1 MESLAKLFV
10 GLVSIGNVFF
20 PKANLPQ
27 VLGIREEIRDERK
40 TARDEVKQERGGDSQ
55 EVSQKRE
62 EFKNKLKNLKDERK
76 KLIVEKIDQK
86 YDLVNKKWVA
96 KWNKALIRLTEI
108 LAKIKQRDNEGKLS
122 QAISDA
128 QAKIASAQ
136 AKVDE
141 QAAKTYVINI
151 SSEDKLGPS
160 VRETNQQFKN
170 DIKAVH
176 ELVKDAHK
184 AVVEVINQAKS
195 LNRSP
200 INTASPSGGL
210 Q

>member
-10 GLVSIGNVFF
+10 GLVAIGNVFF

-27 VLGIREEIRDERK
+27 VLGIRDEI
-40 TARDEVKQERGGDSQ
+40 KQGQKENRE

-62 EFKNKLKNLKDERK
+62 EFRNKLKTLKDEKK

-86 YDLVNKKWVA
+86 YDLVNKKWVE
-96 KWNKALIRLTEI
+96 KWNKGLVRLTDI
-108 LAKIKQRDNEGKLS
+108 LAKIKQRDREGKLR
-122 QAISDA
+122 QVISNA
-128 QAKIASAQ
+128 EAKIAAAQ

-141 QAAKTYVINI
+141 QALETYVIDI

-160 VRETNQQFKN
+160 VRATNQQFKN

-176 ELVKDAHK
+176 ELVKEARK

-195 LNRSP
+195 LNR
-200 INTASPSGGL
+200 GGGVNE
-210 Q
+210 